1 MQKAIKV
8 KPDQVTSDFTTGD
21 VVFAKMKGYPFW
33 PARIGEGKAPRNKIP
48 IFFYGTHTTTFLFPK
63 DIVPYWPNKD
73 KYGQTTK
80 RGGFEEGMWEIEND
94 PGVCLRGQKKAAL
107 VKRLLESRPNQKA
120 KKKKAESPS
129 DKKVQAVSRK
139 DSASESESKPV
150 TQKKRETAVK
160 NKNTEPS
167 ETSSEQKTTRLRVLA
182 KTDAPARGVTSLK
195 TISSERRRL
204 PSRNI
209 IIARRAAVRSALSAH
224 RKHTLKRNIVA
235 SVKTRTNANSQKKS
249 LRVTRSKSD
258 LKETEPEV
266 TDRSLNSSRLKR
278 KRSETE
284 CDEKNETHVSHTS
297 SSAGT
302 KKKRH
307 TGEETSGR
315 EKAEKMEMKTTDTET
330 SVPEKA
336 RKNKMK
342 TTDTEASVPKEAE
355 NEIKTTDTETSV
367 PKEAENEIKTT
378 DSETSVP
385 KEAENEIKMTDTE
398 MSVPEEAR
406 KNKMKTTNT
415 EMSVSKEAENEIKT
429 TDTETSVP
437 KEAENERKPT
447 DTEMSLPNEAENEIV
462 SVVSETSVPSEA
474 ENEIKMTETETSLP
488 DEVENEIKTTDTET
502 SVQNKAEN
510 EITPTDTV
518 SLPKEAKNEIKTTD
532 IEMSVPNEAENKIKM
547 TDTETSL
554 TNEAENEIKTTDIET
569 ALPIEAENEIKTTDT
584 KTSVPNEAEN
594 EIKKTDTENSV
605 LKDAENE
612 MKTSETEK
620 NDKNMTSDIL
630 NIFEKQEIDRGMKK
644 RPRDEEKS
652 KILAEKRQSVLRSL
666 QGLVTSTRGKTQT
679 STTQTTQHEDMQK
692 CVEKSREAQDEN
704 RGPLTPAE
712 VQRGDTEQNEEQEEK
727 KAEQQNIN
735 SKEDDD
741 RSEALSLS
749 VTDSLLYRLHGDIRI
764 SMTLDNP
771 DVSRCLLALDELSR
785 VPVSSRNMQNHSE
798 LIDTLRKM
806 RWFRGSEAIMF
817 KASMLYHRFKN
828 IYLIGDADDTLS
840 QEYIHSLQEERE
852 TEERQR
858 AVRREDRQTDVI
870 SATGVSRETTDTDQA
885 SQTTQH
891 VYYSTADEKRS

>member
-1 MQKAIKV
+1 MQV
-8 KPDQVTSDFTTGD
+8 KPDQGTGD
-21 VVFAKMKGYPFW
+21 FITGDIVFAKMKGYPFW

-120 KKKKAESPS
+120 KKKKAESQS

-139 DSASESESKPV
+139 DSSSESESKPV

-160 NKNTEPS
+160 NKNKEPS
-167 ETSSEQKTTRLRVLA
+167 QTSSEQKTTRLRVLT
-182 KTDAPARGVTSLK
+182 KTDAPERDATSLK
-195 TISSERRRL
+195 TITSERRRL

-209 IIARRAAVRSALSAH
+209 IIARRAAVRSALSA
-224 RKHTLKRNIVA
+224 RKKHTLKRNIVA
-235 SVKTRTNANSQKKS
+235 SVKTHTKANSQKKP
-249 LRVTRSKSD
+249 LRVTRSRSD
-258 LKETEPEV
+258 LKETKPEV

-284 CDEKNETHVSHTS
+284 CDEKNETHVSRPS

-307 TGEETSGR
+307 TGEETSLT
-315 EKAEKMEMKTTDTET
+315 EEAEKMEMKTTDTET
-330 SVPEKA
+330 SVPEEA

-342 TTDTEASVPKEAE
+342 TTDTETSVLKEADNEIKMTATETSLPKEAE
-355 NEIKTTDTETSV
+355 NEIVSGV
-367 PKEAENEIKTT
+367 
-378 DSETSVP
+378 SETSVH

-398 MSVPEEAR
+398 TSLTKEAENEIVSVVSEMSVPNEAE
-406 KNKMKTTNT
+406 NEIKMTDT
-415 EMSVSKEAENEIKT
+415 ETSLPKEAENEIVSVISETSVPNEAENEIKT
-429 TDTETSVP
+429 
-437 KEAENERKPT
+437 T

-462 SVVSETSVPSEA
+462 SVVSETSVPNEAENEMKTTDTETFLPNEA
-474 ENEIKMTETETSLP
+474 ENEIKTTDTEMSLPNETENEMKTTDTEMSLP
-488 DEVENEIKTTDTET
+488 NEAENEIKTTDTET
-502 SVQNKAEN
+502 A
-510 EITPTDTV
+510 
-518 SLPKEAKNEIKTTD
+518 LP
-532 IEMSVPNEAENKIKM
+532 
-547 TDTETSL
+547 
-554 TNEAENEIKTTDIET
+554 NEAENEIKMTDT
-569 ALPIEAENEIKTTDT
+569 KTSLPIEAENEIKTSETE
-584 KTSVPNEAEN
+584 TSVLKEAEN
-594 EIKKTDTENSV
+594 EI
-605 LKDAENE
+605 
-612 MKTSETEK
+612 KTSETEK
-620 NDKNMTSDIL
+620 NGKNMKSDIL
-630 NIFEKQEIDRGMKK
+630 SIFEKQEIDPGMKK

-692 CVEKSREAQDEN
+692 PVEKSREAQDEN

-870 SATGVSRETTDTDQA
+870 SATGVSKETTDTDQA

-891 VYYSTADEKRS
+891 VHYSTADEERS

>member
-1 MQKAIKV
+1 MQKAMKMQV
-8 KPDQVTSDFTTGD
+8 KPDQGTGD
-21 VVFAKMKGYPFW
+21 FITGDIVFAKMKGYPFW

-120 KKKKAESPS
+120 KKKKAESQS

-139 DSASESESKPV
+139 DSSSESESKPV

-160 NKNTEPS
+160 NKNKEPS
-167 ETSSEQKTTRLRVLA
+167 QTSSEQKTTRLRVLT
-182 KTDAPARGVTSLK
+182 KTDAPERDATSLK
-195 TISSERRRL
+195 TITSERRRL

-209 IIARRAAVRSALSAH
+209 IIARRAAVRSALSA
-224 RKHTLKRNIVA
+224 RKKHTLKRNIVA
-235 SVKTRTNANSQKKS
+235 SVKTHTKANSQKKP
-249 LRVTRSKSD
+249 LRVTRSRSD
-258 LKETEPEV
+258 LKETKPEV

-284 CDEKNETHVSHTS
+284 CDEKNETHVSRPS

-307 TGEETSGR
+307 TGEETSLT
-315 EKAEKMEMKTTDTET
+315 EEAEKMEMKTTDTET
-330 SVPEKA
+330 SVPEEA

-342 TTDTEASVPKEAE
+342 TTDTETSVLKEADNEIKMTATETSLPKEAE
-355 NEIKTTDTETSV
+355 NEIVSGV
-367 PKEAENEIKTT
+367 
-378 DSETSVP
+378 SETSVH

-398 MSVPEEAR
+398 TSLTKEAENEIVSVVSEMSVPNEAE
-406 KNKMKTTNT
+406 NEIKMTDT
-415 EMSVSKEAENEIKT
+415 ETSLPKEAENEIVSVISETSVPNEAENEIKT
-429 TDTETSVP
+429 
-437 KEAENERKPT
+437 T

-462 SVVSETSVPSEA
+462 SVVSETSVPNEAENEMKTTDTETFLPNEA
-474 ENEIKMTETETSLP
+474 ENEIKTTDTEMSLPNETENEMKTTDTEMSLP
-488 DEVENEIKTTDTET
+488 NEAENEIKTTDTET
-502 SVQNKAEN
+502 A
-510 EITPTDTV
+510 
-518 SLPKEAKNEIKTTD
+518 LP
-532 IEMSVPNEAENKIKM
+532 
-547 TDTETSL
+547 
-554 TNEAENEIKTTDIET
+554 NEAENEIKMTDT
-569 ALPIEAENEIKTTDT
+569 KTSLPIEAENEIKTSETE
-584 KTSVPNEAEN
+584 TSVLKEAEN
-594 EIKKTDTENSV
+594 EI
-605 LKDAENE
+605 
-612 MKTSETEK
+612 KTSETEK
-620 NDKNMTSDIL
+620 NGKNMKSDIL
-630 NIFEKQEIDRGMKK
+630 SIFEKQEIDPGMKK

-692 CVEKSREAQDEN
+692 PVEKSREAQDEN

-870 SATGVSRETTDTDQA
+870 SATGVSKETTDTDQA

-891 VYYSTADEKRS
+891 VHYSTADEERS